1 METKMTELEL
11 VSNFISQYNRP
22 FSVQSAASLVGLS
35 ADAVAPII
43 AELVQKKQVKR
54 ISESEGGI
62 YVRANR
68 YDTSQCS
75 TITGWTFNVTS
86 AYQLMDIIESGNYYG
101 IRPLAKAIG
110 KSRQWVYIYL
120 EALASLGAVD
130 LRNYEYVVINRD
142 KAPYIG
148 IKIRKGVLRELRNL
162 NRLGGH
168 RLIPYK

>member
-1 METKMTELEL
+1 METKMTDLEL

-22 FSVQSAASLVGLS
+22 FNVESAASLVGLS
-35 ADAVAPII
+35 AEAVAPVM
-43 AELVQKKQVKR
+43 AEMLQRKEIKR

-130 LRNYEYVVINRD
+130 LRNYKYVVINRE

-148 IKIRKGVLRELRNL
+148 TKVQKGILHQLRSL
-162 NRLGGH
+162 NRMGAH
-168 RLIPYK
+168 RDLS

>member
-1 METKMTELEL
+1 MTELEL

-22 FSVQSAASLVGLS
+22 FSVQSAANLVGLT
-35 ADAVAPII
+35 ADVVAPIM
-43 AELVQKKQVKR
+43 AELVQKKQVNR

-86 AYQLMDIIESGNYYG
+86 SYQLMDIIENGNYYG

-120 EALASLGAVD
+120 EALASLGAID
-130 LRNYEYVVINRD
+130 LRNHKYVVISRD

-148 IKIRKGVLRELRNL
+148 TKIQKGILRQLRSL
-162 NRLGGH
+162 NRIGGH
-168 RLIPYK
+168 RDLS

>member
-35 ADAVAPII
+35 ADAVAPVM

-68 YDTSQCS
+68 YDISQCS

-101 IRPLAKAIG
+101 IRPLAKVIG

-130 LRNYEYVVINRD
+130 LRNYKYVIINRD

-148 IKIRKGVLRELRNL
+148 TKVQKGILHQLRSL
-162 NRLGGH
+162 NRMGGH
-168 RLIPYK
+168 RLIP

>member
-1 METKMTELEL
+1 METKMTDLEL

-35 ADAVAPII
+35 ADAVAPVM
-43 AELVQKKQVKR
+43 AELVQNKQVKR

-130 LRNYEYVVINRD
+130 LRNYKYVVINRD

-148 IKIRKGVLRELRNL
+148 TKVQKGILHQLRSL
-162 NRLGGH
+162 NRMGAH
-168 RLIPYK
+168 RDLS

>member
-1 METKMTELEL
+1 MTDLEL

-35 ADAVAPII
+35 ADAVAPVM
-43 AELVQKKQVKR
+43 AELVQNKQVKR

-130 LRNYEYVVINRD
+130 LRNYKYVVINRD

-148 IKIRKGVLRELRNL
+148 TKVQKGILRQLRSL
-162 NRLGGH
+162 NRMGGH
-168 RLIPYK
+168 RDLS

>member
-1 METKMTELEL
+1 MTDLEL

-35 ADAVAPII
+35 ADAVAPVM
-43 AELVQKKQVKR
+43 AELVQNKQVKR

-130 LRNYEYVVINRD
+130 LRNYKYVVINRD

-148 IKIRKGVLRELRNL
+148 TKVQKGILHQLRSL
-162 NRLGGH
+162 NRMGAH
-168 RLIPYK
+168 RDLS

>member
-1 METKMTELEL
+1 MTELEL

-22 FSVQSAASLVGLS
+22 FSVASAASLVGLT
-35 ADAVAPII
+35 ADVVAPIM

-130 LRNYEYVVINRD
+130 LRNYKYVVINRD

-148 IKIRKGVLRELRNL
+148 TKVQKGILHQLRSL
-162 NRLGGH
+162 NRMGAH
-168 RLIPYK
+168 RDLS